1 MSGQEAG
8 ELPAQAERALRADAR
23 RNREALLVAAAAAFS
38 TGGVEASLEEIARQA
53 GVGIGTLYRH
63 FPTRD
68 ALIEAVY
75 RREMERLCDAA
86 DELLAELPPDQALA
100 AWLERFVRYVPTKR
114 GLSSAVKSIVGKDSE
129 LFSYAHARLSKATSS
144 LLDAAIAAGTIR
156 ADIEPF
162 DLMRAVSGI
171 CMAGSASYDDQAAR
185 LVGLLMDG
193 LRYRADPA
201 VIRSDER

>member
-1 MSGQEAG
+1 MAG
-8 ELPAQAERALRADAR
+8 HAGGSATQAERAQRADAR

-86 DELLAELPPDQALA
+86 DELLAELPADEALA

-129 LFSYAHARLSKATSS
+129 LFSYAHERLSTAVSS
-144 LLDAAIAAGTIR
+144 LLDASIAAGTIR
-156 ADIEPF
+156 GDIEPF

-171 CMAGSASYDDQAAR
+171 CMAGSASFDDQAAR

-193 LRYRADPA
+193 LRYGATPRP
-201 VIRSDER
+201 